1 MSGTSNVPRVS
12 VILPTYRRNDYLRLA
27 LESALAQTY
36 EDIEIIVSDNGPS
49 VEIEELVH
57 SYGDPRVRYRHNGG
71 NIGPMRNA
79 LAAYACARGAY
90 IVNLHDDDLWE
101 PTYLG
106 RLVPALEAH
115 PDVTVAFADHSIMRP
130 DGRIDEPTSERN
142 TRQWGR
148 AGLREG
154 VHRPFHR
161 LAIIDRAVS
170 IITTVYRKSAF
181 DWSAFPPEVGPL
193 YDFWLAYM
201 ACREG
206 RGAYYVP
213 ERLTHYRVHPEQHS
227 RGDRFLPAKAY
238 CYNAFLADERLAP
251 IRPELKRAR
260 ARIDISLGLS
270 LLEEG
275 RRAEARRRLLA
286 ALPFAPE
293 LRGLGGLAISLLPN
307 PGGAIARGRDLK
319 RRFAPGSHR
328 A

>member
-1 MSGTSNVPRVS
+1 VS
-12 VILPTYRRNDYLRLA
+12 VILPTYRRNEYLRLA

-36 EDIEIIVSDNGPS
+36 GDIEVIVSDNGPS
-49 VEIEELVH
+49 AEVEELVR
-57 SYGDPRVRYRHNGG
+57 SYGDPRLRYRHNGG

-79 LAAYACARGAY
+79 RAAYACARGAY

-101 PTYLG
+101 PTYLA
-106 RLVPALEAH
+106 RLLPALEAN

-130 DGRIDEPTSERN
+130 DGRVDEPTSERN
-142 TRQWGR
+142 TRLWGR

-154 VHRPFHR
+154 VHRPFYR

-181 DWSAFPPEVGPL
+181 DWSDFPPEVGPL
-193 YDFWLAYM
+193 YDLWLAYK

-213 ERLTHYRVHPEQHS
+213 ARLTHYRVHPEQLS
-227 RGDRFLPAKAY
+227 RGDPFLHPKAY

-251 IRPELKRAR
+251 IRADLKRAQ
-260 ARIDISLGLS
+260 ARVEISLALS

-275 RRAEARRRLLA
+275 RRAEARRHLLA
-286 ALPFAPE
+286 ALPVAPE
-293 LRGLGGLAISLLPN
+293 LRGLGGLVISLLPN
-307 PGGAIARGRDLK
+307 PALAIARGRDLK
-319 RRFAPGSHR
+319 RRFAPRGHR

>member
-1 MSGTSNVPRVS
+1 MKETSSVPRVS
-12 VILPTYRRNDYLRLA
+12 VILPTYRRNEYLRLA

-36 EDIEIIVSDNGPS
+36 GDIEIIVSDNGPS

-101 PTYLG
+101 PTYLA

-130 DGRIDEPTSERN
+130 DGRVDEPTSQRN
-142 TRQWGR
+142 TRLWGR

-154 VHRPFHR
+154 VHRPFYR

-170 IITTVYRKSAF
+170 IITTVYRRSAF
-181 DWSAFPPEVGPL
+181 DWSNFPPQVGPL
-193 YDFWLAYM
+193 YDLWLAYM
-201 ACREG
+201 ACRDG

-213 ERLTHYRVHPEQHS
+213 ERLTHYRVHPEQLS
-227 RGDRFLPAKAY
+227 RGDPFLTAKAY
-238 CYNAFLADERLAP
+238 CYDAFLADERLAP
-251 IRPELKRAR
+251 IRTDIKRAQ
-260 ARIDISLGLS
+260 ARVNISLGLS

-286 ALPFAPE
+286 ALPAAPE
-293 LRGLGGLAISLLPN
+293 LRGLGGLVLSLLPN
-307 PGGAIARGRDLK
+307 PGFAIARGRDLK
-319 RRFAPGSHR
+319 RRFVPRGNR

>member
-1 MSGTSNVPRVS
+1 VS
-12 VILPTYRRNDYLRLA
+12 VILPTYRRNEYLRLA

-36 EDIEIIVSDNGPS
+36 GDIEVIVSDNGPS
-49 VEIEELVH
+49 AEVEELVR
-57 SYGDPRVRYRHNGG
+57 SYGDPRLRYRHNGG

-79 LAAYACARGAY
+79 RAAYACARGAY

-101 PTYLG
+101 PTYLA
-106 RLVPALEAH
+106 RLLPALEAN

-130 DGRIDEPTSERN
+130 DGRVDEPTSERN
-142 TRQWGR
+142 TRLWGR

-154 VHRPFHR
+154 VHRPFYR

-181 DWSAFPPEVGPL
+181 DWSDFPPEVGPL
-193 YDFWLAYM
+193 YDLWLAYK

-213 ERLTHYRVHPEQHS
+213 ARLTHYRVHPEQLS
-227 RGDRFLPAKAY
+227 RGDPFLHPKAY

-251 IRPELKRAR
+251 IRADLKRAQ
-260 ARIDISLGLS
+260 ARVEISLALS

-286 ALPFAPE
+286 ALPVAPE
-293 LRGLGGLAISLLPN
+293 LRGLGGLVISLLPN
-307 PGGAIARGRDLK
+307 PALAIARGRDLK
-319 RRFAPGSHR
+319 RRFAPRGHR